1 MPEWTSPCHAWA
13 TSTEFKSCTSL
24 DFDPFRFF
32 EEKLKQLRMKTLKK
46 IFLQNKESSTLEN
59 KVEKTY
65 AFERILVNFR
75 AQKNTVAGTIVLSAY
90 FGLWCF
96 WRSKDPVYM
105 WWVGI
110 STIYNL
116 SRFWVSRFLLT
127 PERISENQDNVGK
140 WNQIFRWVLSGAAL
154 LWAFIGCYILFQD
167 DPILAT
173 GALFA
178 VTGVSSTGVISY
190 PGSSFISN
198 FWVPLCLIP
207 VAFSL
212 YYEPFHAYA
221 ALNVLVVL
229 YLLTVSVSS
238 RHHLRMVT
246 DVFHQKEKNLELT
259 KELQITIDQLKKSHE
274 EISSLQEQQIH
285 NSKFV
290 ALGEMASGVAHEVN
304 NPLAVI
310 KGKADQLCYLIQEKK
325 ASEEVI
331 LKSLDSIKSTSDRIS
346 KIVNSLRVFSSGG
359 DAEGLVTVSV
369 QSLVQDTLD
378 LCRERYKF
386 HHIEFIEHLPDNQIW
401 IKGQRGQLQT
411 DSGPGIPEPVAKKLM
426 QPFFTTKEIGKG
438 SGLGLSTSAG
448 ILKSHQGSIAYDA
461 QAKNTRFVIQL
472 PVSLQNNQGNHA
484 A

>member
-1 MPEWTSPCHAWA
+1 MD
-13 TSTEFKSCTSL
+13 K
-24 DFDPFRFF
+24 
-32 EEKLKQLRMKTLKK
+32 
-46 IFLQNKESSTLEN
+46 N
-59 KVEKTY
+59 Y

-75 AQKNTVAGTIVLSAY
+75 AQKNTLAGTIVLSAY
-90 FGLWCF
+90 FGLWCYS
-96 WRSKDPVYM
+96 RSKDPVFL

-110 STIYNL
+110 STAYNL
-116 SRFWVSRFLLT
+116 FRFWVSHYLLT
-127 PERISENQDNVGK
+127 PERISQNQDNAEK
-140 WNQIFRWVLSGAAL
+140 WNQIFRFVLSGAAL

-198 FWVPLCLIP
+198 FWVPLCLVP
-207 VAFSL
+207 VALSL
-212 YYEPFHAYA
+212 YYGPFNAYS
-221 ALNVLVVL
+221 ALNVLVGL
-229 YLLTVSVSS
+229 YILTVVVSS

-246 DVFHQKEKNLELT
+246 DVFQQKEHNLELT
-259 KELQITIDQLKKSHE
+259 KELQVTIDQLKKSHE

-310 KGKADQLCYLIQEKK
+310 KGKADQLCYLIHEGK

-331 LKSLDSIKSTSDRIS
+331 LKNLESIKATSDRIF

-359 DAEGLVTVSV
+359 EAEGSV
-369 QSLVQDTLD
+369 KIPVQALIQDTLD

-386 HHIEFIEHLPDNQIW
+386 HHIELTDHLPQQSLW
-401 IKGQRGQLQT
+401 IQGQRGQLQQVLINLLNNSFDAVLDLPEKWIDITVTAKESKVEISVT
-411 DSGPGIPEPVAKKLM
+411 DSGSGIPEQVAKKLM

-448 ILKSHQGSIAYDA
+448 ILKSHQGTIAYDPNS
-461 QAKNTRFVIQL
+461 KNTRFVIQL
-472 PVSLQNNQGNHA
+472 PMAHSNTQGTHA